1 MLERLLETGT
11 QRRKSAWGG
20 AVSVMVH
27 GTIIAL
33 VVAATAH
40 ANPIVDPGHD
50 IVVIP
55 LHPPVENG
63 PTERPGRDGA
73 GSTGDPTNLP
83 SIPTLDVPTT
93 VDPTIPETSP
103 VTAGVGAD
111 TTLLSEIGGAAN
123 NGGATLGGTGV
134 ASDATVDVPVR
145 ALGDR
150 APAYPE
156 MLRTAGIAGTVRVQF
171 VVDTTGRAE
180 PSSIRV
186 LESTHALFTQSV
198 LASLRG
204 ARFTPGEV
212 AGRRVRTLVER
223 SFRFDI
229 AGGAR

>member
-1 MLERLLETGT
+1 MLERLLETGV
-11 QRRKSAWGG
+11 QQQKSAWGG
-20 AVSVMVH
+20 AVSVIVH

-40 ANPIVDPGHD
+40 ANPIVDPGHGV
-50 IVVIP
+50 VVIP
-55 LHPPVENG
+55 LQPPVENG
-63 PTERPGRDGA
+63 PTERPGRPGA
-73 GSTGDPTNLP
+73 GSPGSHTTLP
-83 SIPTLDVPTT
+83 SVPPIDVSTPVDAPIPGTG
-93 VDPTIPETSP
+93 P
-103 VTAGVGAD
+103 VTAAAD
-111 TTLLSEIGGAAN
+111 TNLLSEIGRAGNSAGAS
-123 NGGATLGGTGV
+123 LGGSGV
-134 ASDATVDVPVR
+134 ASDATIDVPVR

-156 MLRTAGIAGTVRVQF
+156 MLRTAGISGTVRVQF

-198 LASLRG
+198 LASLRN

-212 AGRRVRTLVER
+212 SGHRVRTLVER

-229 AGGAR
+229 AGDAR